1 MRIAVTGAGGGVG
14 RAFLRSA
21 PAHYPV
27 TAFTHEDLP
36 VEDRHQVMRALAAA
50 EPEAILHL
58 AAMTAVDGC
67 EQDPERA
74 FAVNAL
80 GTRNV
85 ALAGRE
91 VGAFVVYL
99 STDYVFDGDKEAA
112 YHEFDRT
119 NPRSVYGASKLAGEA
134 EVRRHAGEHL
144 VVRTSWLFGSGDD
157 YVSRAMGQL
166 AAGETAGGVV
176 DRTGTPTFV
185 PHLAEM
191 LPRLI
196 VSGIRGTVHVAGPE
210 TTTWFDLL
218 ERAKRLGGLTGEV
231 VEQKSADLGLPAHR
245 PSNSALKSLVL
256 REEHALPPLDD
267 AIRDHLETT
276 G

>member
-1 MRIAVTGAGGGVG
+1 MRIAVTGSGGGVG

-21 PAHYPV
+21 PAHHDV
-27 TAFTHEDLP
+27 TAFTHDDLP

-74 FAVNAL
+74 FAMNAL

-91 VGAFVVYL
+91 VGAVVVYL
-99 STDYVFDGDKEAA
+99 STDYVFDGEKEAA

-144 VVRTSWLFGSGDD
+144 VVRTSWLFGGGDD
-157 YVSRAMGQL
+157 YVSRALGQL

-185 PHLAEM
+185 PHLAGL

-231 VEQKSADLGLPAHR
+231 VEQKSADLGLPAPR

-256 REEHALPPLDD
+256 SEEHALPPLDD